1 VLLNR
6 NPIFPGNKIIIL
18 EKEYVYED
26 SKKIYAREPYIA
38 HFMLE
43 NSMRQKSLDFWM
55 VGLHLRPASKNDLF
69 KEAFELRSVV
79 DQIKKND
86 ADASIVIMGDMN
98 FDCTYID
105 KTSRYQIKT
114 RLNDFTFYIE
124 DGVRTTMS
132 NVSCALDRILVNKG
146 QLSKIVAS
154 YGPYYYDKYMNLE
167 SEVGL
172 DFD

>member
-69 KEAFELRSVV
+69 KEAFELS
-79 DQIKKND
+79 
-86 ADASIVIMGDMN
+86 
-98 FDCTYID
+98 
-105 KTSRYQIKT
+105 
-114 RLNDFTFYIE
+114 E

-132 NVSCALDRILVNKG
+132 PSFA
-146 QLSKIVAS
+146 IVIGS
-154 YGPYYYDKYMNLE
+154 
-167 SEVGL
+167 
-172 DFD
+172 